1 MGKRVLI
8 VDDSAYLRLMIK
20 KVLTQAGYQVVGEAS
35 DGEQAIQLYKELRP
49 DLVTMDV
56 VMPKKNGLEALQEI
70 FNIDPNACVVIIT
83 ALGHEPLIKR
93 AIRLGAKNFVIKPFK
108 PNELVKS
115 IESALAS

>member
-20 KVLTQAGYQVVGEAS
+20 KVLSQAGYEVVGEAS
-35 DGEQAIQLYKELRP
+35 DGEQAIQLYKELKP

-56 VMPKKNGLEALQEI
+56 VMPRKNGLEALQEI
-70 FNIDPNACVVIIT
+70 FTIDPNACVVIIT

-108 PNELVKS
+108 PNELIKS
-115 IESALAS
+115 VESALAS